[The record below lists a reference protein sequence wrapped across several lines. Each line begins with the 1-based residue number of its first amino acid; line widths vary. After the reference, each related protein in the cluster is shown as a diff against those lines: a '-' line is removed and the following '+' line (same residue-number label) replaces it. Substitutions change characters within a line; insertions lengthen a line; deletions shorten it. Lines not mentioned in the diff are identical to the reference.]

1 MRLGRVVVLALLLG
15 ASTRLGAQS
24 GAGDASVSA
33 WLYPAGPAIVRVP
46 SESAMALRLPRSSRT
61 FTRAQVT
68 DFFAPPDWY
77 PRSHPAPPAI
87 VAVGRK
93 PAVFACGYC
102 HLPAGGGRPE
112 NAALAGLPADYMVRQ
127 VADIR
132 SGARRNPLAAP
143 YGPWDNMH
151 KVAVAATDDE
161 VRIAAEY
168 FASLRLPR
176 RVRVVEGARVPRTYV
191 AGVLRVISPDGGS
204 EPIAGRII
212 EVAEDH
218 ERFERRDERSG
229 FIAYVPAGSV
239 ARGRAMARRGVGG
252 AAACASCHGPALRG
266 GATAPPI
273 AGQFPSYLM
282 RQLVAFRSGARASA
296 ESAPMR
302 AMAAGLSD
310 AEMVALAAYVGSIG
324 PRAGATR

>member
-1 MRLGRVVVLALLLG
+1 MLGRVVALALLVG
-15 ASTRLGAQS
+15 ASARLGAQS
-24 GAGDASVSA
+24 GAGDASVPA
-33 WLYPAGPAIVRVP
+33 WLYPAGPAVVHAP
-46 SESAMALRLPRSSRT
+46 SDSAVVLRLPYSART

-77 PRSHPAPPAI
+77 PRSHPAMPAI
-87 VAVGRK
+87 VAVGRR

-112 NAALAGLPADYMVRQ
+112 NAALAGLPTDYMVRQ

-176 RVRVVEGARVPRTYV
+176 RVRVLEGDRVPRTHV
-191 AGVLRVISPDGGS
+191 AGVLRVISAEGGR
-204 EPIAGRII
+204 E
-212 EVAEDH
+212 
-218 ERFERRDERSG
+218 
-229 FIAYVPAGSV
+229 
-239 ARGRAMARRGVGG
+239 
-252 AAACASCHGPALRG
+252 
-266 GATAPPI
+266 PI

-282 RQLVAFRSGARASA
+282 RQLVAFRSGARAGA
-296 ESAPMR
+296 ESAQMR

-324 PRAGATR
+324 PRAGVTR